1 MIYKQLNS
9 ILRFI
14 ATEAAMGV
22 AYPSWSD
29 EYAREKVREAWTHLP
44 GQQRKPFSSH
54 FTIEQ
59 LRSLSEDELN
69 SLGFNLWE
77 AGHRLI
83 PLWAWHYI
91 ADGEALLC
99 IDGETKVKGKDEID
113 LDQRYGC
120 VAYGFR
126 V

>member
-1 MIYKQLNS
+1 
-9 ILRFI
+9 
-14 ATEAAMGV
+14 MGV
-22 AYPSWSD
+22 AYPSWTD
-29 EYAREKVREAWTHLP
+29 EYAREKVREAWQAQPSLLGKPLVLP
-44 GQQRKPFSSH
+44 

-59 LRSLSEDELN
+59 LRSLSEEELN

-91 ADGEALLC
+91 ADGEALFC

-113 LDQRYGC
+113 IDQRFGC